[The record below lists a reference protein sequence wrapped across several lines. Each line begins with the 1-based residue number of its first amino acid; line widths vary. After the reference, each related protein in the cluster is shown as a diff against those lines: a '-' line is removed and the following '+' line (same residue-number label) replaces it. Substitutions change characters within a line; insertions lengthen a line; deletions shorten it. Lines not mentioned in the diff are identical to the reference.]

1 MEIFKILKKYIFCL
15 FLFQVYVFFPM
26 IALSEENVYEAKF
39 DILNCRGV
47 ATLNSNMY
55 LSKWKFYPTG
65 GSGGEIDIRYDGKKK
80 LGRIRTSVYENGD
93 LYGRGKWIG
102 RTASRTYNTLVTIH
116 FINVTKE
123 FSLVSDFNPNIFR
136 LMGKCK

>member
-26 IALSEENVYEAKF
+26 NALSEENVYEAKF

-102 RTASRTYNTLVTIH
+102 RTASKTGNTLLTIN
-116 FINVTKE
+116 FNYE
-123 FSLVSDFNPNIFR
+123 SD
-136 LMGKCK
+136 